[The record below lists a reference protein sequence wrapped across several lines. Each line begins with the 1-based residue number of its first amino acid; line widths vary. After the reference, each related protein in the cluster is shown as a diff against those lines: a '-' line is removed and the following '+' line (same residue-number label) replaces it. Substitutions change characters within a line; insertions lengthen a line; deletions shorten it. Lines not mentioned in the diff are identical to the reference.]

1 MRNKALHWAAET
13 IIDILKVSLM
23 PKKYCLAL
31 FFSVTAGIPVAEADQ
46 NDSLAAN
53 NAVSVVTDQKM
64 FEFGGYGTLGAT
76 HSSVSSADYVL
87 DAPMPSGAGRSG
99 YWSPSDNSKI
109 AAHLNATFTPSVTA
123 IFQVI
128 SEYNSNGNY
137 RPEIEWFNVKYAV
150 SPDFFVRVGRFAL
163 PTFLDSDNHDV
174 GYSYTWTHPPIDL
187 YQQMPITSVD
197 GVNLSYRFALGEA
210 VNSIK
215 AIFGQNTSETA
226 MGVITSKNMRGIFD
240 NIEYGQ
246 TTVHIGYQQRSS
258 STRSDLAGIAG
269 EWIPTSDI
277 SAGVN
282 YDPGNWFFKSEWL
295 QDRSAYKTGAMY
307 VSAGYRVKKFTPYLT
322 HSQSSAASPYLSTA
336 SAQEFANRSQRTN
349 SAGVRWDFM
358 KNFDFK
364 MQYDRITLGDNSN
377 GYLVNVQ
384 NSAALFGTT
393 FHVISAVVDFVF

>member
-1 MRNKALHWAAET
+1 
-13 IIDILKVSLM
+13 M

-31 FFSVTAGIPVAEADQ
+31 FFSVTAGISVAEADQ
-46 NDSLAAN
+46 NGSSAAN
-53 NAVSVVTDQKM
+53 NEVAVVTDQKM
-64 FEFGGYGTLGAT
+64 FEVGGYGTLGAT
-76 HSSVSSADYVL
+76 HSSLSTADYVL
-87 DAPMPSGAGRSG
+87 DAPMPAGSGRSS

-174 GYSYTWTHPPIDL
+174 GYSFVWTHMPIDL

-197 GVNLSYRFALGEA
+197 GVNLAYRFSLGEA
-210 VNSIK
+210 ENSIK
-215 AIFGQNTSETA
+215 AIFGQNSTETA
-226 MGVITSKNMRGIFD
+226 MGITTSKNMRGIFD

-246 TTVHIGYQQRSS
+246 TTFHIGYQQRSS
-258 STRSDLAGIAG
+258 STQSDLPGMAE

-277 SAGVN
+277 SAGVS

-322 HSQSSAASPYLSTA
+322 HSQSSAASPYQNTA
-336 SAQEFANRSQRTN
+336 TAQGFANRSQRTN

-364 MQYDRITLGDNSN
+364 FQYDRITLGDNSN

-384 NSAALFGTT
+384 DSAALYGTT